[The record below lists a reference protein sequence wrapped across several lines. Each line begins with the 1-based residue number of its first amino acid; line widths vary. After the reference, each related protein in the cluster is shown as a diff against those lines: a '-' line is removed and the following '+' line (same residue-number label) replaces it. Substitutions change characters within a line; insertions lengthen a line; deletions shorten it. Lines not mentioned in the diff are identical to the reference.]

1 MREPRYRLVLGAL
14 LCAAAVRAQ
23 PPGQVPKP
31 APATPPGSTQTA
43 APPASQDV
51 PDEEFIEFLGEDDHG
66 DAAWSEF
73 LKRAQPGAQNPA
85 PPAQGTKQS

>member
-1 MREPRYRLVLGAL
+1 LREPCYRLVLGAL
-14 LCAAAVRAQ
+14 LWAAAVRAQ
-23 PPGQVPKP
+23 PPAQVPAQPP
-31 APATPPGSTQTA
+31 AGTSAGHATA

-73 LKRAQPGAQNPA
+73 LKRAQHGAQNPA
-85 PPAQGTKQS
+85 PPQGTKQS

>member
-1 MREPRYRLVLGAL
+1 LREPRYRLVLGAL

-23 PPGQVPKP
+23 SP
-31 APATPPGSTQTA
+31 APASPSSPAASPGHAQSSP
-43 APPASQDV
+43 PPASQEA

-73 LKRAQPGAQNPA
+73 LKRAQHGAQNPT
-85 PPAQGTKQS
+85 PPQGTKQS

>member
-1 MREPRYRLVLGAL
+1 MREPRYRLFLGAL
-14 LCAAAVRAQ
+14 LLAAVVRAQ
-23 PPGQVPKP
+23 PPAQAPPP
-31 APATPPGSTQTA
+31 APAAPPGRAQTA

-73 LKRAQPGAQNPA
+73 LKRAQHGAQNPA
-85 PPAQGTKQS
+85 PPQGTKQS